1 MAKMERRHFLAAQIY
16 GYSYTHY
23 AENLEKENV
32 RFTTLM
38 PGEVEILE
46 QAEREDW
53 EPNRL
58 AEALGIEEDK
68 VSLWQDL
75 YQVSKHIV
83 DAGTCVDSFRASIR
97 SILKAAASES
107 LDKDEVVERIAAQIC
122 YQTADLGYLLDQE
135 NRRLSDYGNRL
146 RQTNSINESWLIVYF
161 GDIADEF

>member
-23 AENLEKENV
+23 AENLEKENL

-75 YQVSKHIV
+75 YQASKHIV

-97 SILKAAASES
+97 FILKAAASES

>member
-75 YQVSKHIV
+75 YQASKHIV

>member
-75 YQVSKHIV
+75 YQASKHIV

-146 RQTNSINESWLIVYF
+146 RQTNSIAESWLIVYF

>member
-38 PGEVEILE
+38 PGEVDVLE

-58 AEALGIEEDK
+58 AEALGIEADK

-75 YQVSKHIV
+75 YQASKHIV

-107 LDKDEVVERIAAQIC
+107 LDEDEVVERIAAQIC